1 VLASGLVLAA
11 GWERER
17 DGAAADSD
25 PAVALAAWEQRAQG
39 LGQRGR
45 GARALFDGSQQCG
58 LTAMAERRARRS
70 GSLKS

>member
-25 PAVALAAWEQRAQG
+25 PAAALAAWERRAQG
-39 LGQRGR
+39 LGRCGR
-45 GARALFDGSQQCG
+45 GARALFNGSPQCG
-58 LTAMAERRARRS
+58 LTAMAERRGRRS
-70 GSLKS
+70 GSLRS